1 VVFFGLLWYIQRLNG
16 GKTSKRKIY
25 RAGLDED
32 TIDPNVIDDLPE
44 PRVTIQSAVVND
56 KGRIRGN
63 NEDNFYLNGIYMHR
77 TEMNEGIFQAANNE
91 DSVQL
96 YAVCDGM
103 GGADC
108 GEEASHRAVKELFVH
123 RQEHAQ
129 LNDTKNLTM
138 FLRKI
143 SDRINQEA
151 DQRGQKS
158 GTTIAMMLFKAGE
171 VLFANVGDSRIYR
184 FRNQKLSQI
193 SLDHSKVQRMI
204 SMGVL
209 TPEQAKKDPSRH
221 VITQYLGMPS
231 DVKVSPYI
239 VSEKQIQDGDL
250 YILCSDGLTDMVEN
264 EQIEALLKEKN
275 KPQEAAPA
283 LVKMALNHGGRDN
296 VTVMVLRVIKKA
308 EAGQAGKGIPNLMK
322 NIIHVM
328 QALIGVCVLMGVF
341 DLLYY
346 MASIR

>member
-1 VVFFGLLWYIQRLNG
+1 
-16 GKTSKRKIY
+16 
-25 RAGLDED
+25 
-32 TIDPNVIDDLPE
+32 
-44 PRVTIQSAVVND
+44 
-56 KGRIRGN
+56 
-63 NEDNFYLNGIYMHR
+63 
-77 TEMNEGIFQAANNE
+77 MNEGIFQAANNE